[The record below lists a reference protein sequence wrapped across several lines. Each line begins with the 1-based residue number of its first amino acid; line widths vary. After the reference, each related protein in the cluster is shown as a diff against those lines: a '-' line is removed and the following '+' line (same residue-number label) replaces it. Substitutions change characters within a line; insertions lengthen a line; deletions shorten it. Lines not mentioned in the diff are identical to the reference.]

1 LPRPGDDG
9 DALQTKLA
17 ADFKA
22 KPAVGSGNDGN
33 PLGNAVPA
41 FILALV
47 LMHANN
53 SFSLRAPPDTTPLAA
68 PNF

>member
-1 LPRPGDDG
+1 
-9 DALQTKLA
+9 
-17 ADFKA
+17 
-22 KPAVGSGNDGN
+22 
-33 PLGNAVPA
+33 
-41 FILALV
+41 